1 MPTLTQNSIADLRR
15 FCEWL
20 DSVPRKAVYPS
31 TLTLTAVIHKLAPC
45 PEDTLYW
52 LGDAWKLERKYA
64 DVIFYAS
71 GWGWRLRKQWRERLT
86 QLETELLAERLR
98 REL

>member
-1 MPTLTQNSIADLRR
+1 MPLPLTQKEIEDLRR

-20 DSVPRKAVYPS
+20 NTVPRKAVYPS
-31 TLTLTAVIHKLAPC
+31 TLTLTAVIHKLDPC

-52 LGDAWKLERKYA
+52 LTDTWKGGRKEV

-71 GWGWRLRKQWRERLT
+71 GWGWRLRKHWRERLT
-86 QLETELLAERLR
+86 QLESELFSER
-98 REL
+98 E